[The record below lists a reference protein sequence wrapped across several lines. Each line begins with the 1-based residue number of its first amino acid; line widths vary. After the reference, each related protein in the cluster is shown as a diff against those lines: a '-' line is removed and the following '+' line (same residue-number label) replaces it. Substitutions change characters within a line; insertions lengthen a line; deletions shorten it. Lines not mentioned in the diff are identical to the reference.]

1 MNTRLT
7 EFRKKQPSVCNLII
21 IDNFYENPEE
31 VRNFALLQM
40 FEESKNDYPG
50 KRTIPFLSEELK
62 NKIQLI
68 VEPFGGKIIKFSN
81 GNGNGNGCF
90 QYATTY
96 DRTWIHH
103 DAVEIGVLNWGG
115 VIYLSQD
122 APLSSGTGFYKFID
136 GTMNSEEENI
146 LNGDSYTNIY
156 SQDHTKWELVDKV
169 GNIFNRL
176 VLFNSSRF
184 HASLDYFGTNKN
196 DGRLFQVF
204 FFTTKNN

>member
-1 MNTRLT
+1 MNTKLT
-7 EFRKKQPSVCNLII
+7 EFRKNQPSVCNLII

-81 GNGNGNGCF
+81 NNNDDYNGCF
-90 QYATTY
+90 QYATSC
-96 DRTWIHH
+96 DKTWIHH
-103 DAVEIGVLNWGG
+103 DALEIGVLNWGG
-115 VIYLSQD
+115 VIYLSPD
-122 APLSSGTGFYKFID
+122 APLSSGTGFFKYID
-136 GTMNSEEENI
+136 GTMNSFEEKI
-146 LNGDSYTNIY
+146 IDSDCKKY
-156 SQDHTKWELVDKV
+156 SKDYSKWELVDKV
-169 GNIFNRL
+169 GNIYNRL

-184 HASLDYFGTNKN
+184 HASLDYFGKNKN